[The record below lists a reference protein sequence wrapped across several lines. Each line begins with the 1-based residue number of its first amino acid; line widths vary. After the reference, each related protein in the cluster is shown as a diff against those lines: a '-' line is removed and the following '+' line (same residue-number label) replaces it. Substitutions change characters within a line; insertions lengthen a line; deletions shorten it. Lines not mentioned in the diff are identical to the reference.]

1 MSSAVHKDGR
11 DTCDY
16 TEMKENIKHYKEK
29 IDEKCLCKFCGKLC
43 ISREKLGRHI
53 RSVHK
58 LEPSLCTH
66 CDKSFKKKKSLQNH
80 IFAVHNRK
88 QCLNCGQTF
97 KPSAHIYHIKRCQ
110 TLSCEFGD
118 FETKIK
124 KDFTTHKKIHEDQ
137 VVKYQVRPKKIVK
150 KEVKSYCSLCSYCT
164 YYKSNLKQ
172 HEKGVHGDKFYCDLC
187 EKKFSFPYPL
197 KDTKNLHIP

>member
-110 TLSCEFGD
+110 TLRCEFCD

-124 KDFTTHKKIHEDQ
+124 KDFTKHKKLHE
-137 VVKYQVRPKKIVK
+137 I
-150 KEVKSYCSLCSYCT
+150 SG
-164 YYKSNLKQ
+164 N
-172 HEKGVHGDKFYCDLC
+172 KFYCDLC
-187 EKKFSFPYPL
+187 EKKFSFQFSISL
-197 KDTKNLHIP
+197 ERHKELTHFKNFDCSVCGKLFNRETFLDEHF